1 MPRAMKKQKLDLS
14 DDESD
19 AGVKIEPSTFKI
31 NESYAARFEHN
42 KKREEQARLEEKYG
56 AGNVAGN
63 GSKRKFDDDDDED
76 DDSSTDE
83 EEDDDAELADEEVDE
98 EIENVL
104 QAIRNKDPRIKD
116 PNVKFFKDYNPEQD
130 GAKGKEKEGKPM
142 TLHDYQR
149 ERLLAGE
156 MGDND
161 DEDVPVQTYQQE
173 QDEMRKNLV
182 GQMHAT
188 AADDAES
195 EDNDDEEDGMLVRKK
210 KSKHEDLPTADT
222 KSKSKKKKVKIT
234 EQDINE
240 ADKDPETYLSNFMAA
255 RAWLP
260 TDGSRFQPLESDDSE
275 DEKKAEEY
283 EHLYNLRHEDPT
295 ANEKLKSFSRDVGKY
310 GVRRD
315 EKTGRAKQRERE
327 KEMKE
332 AAKREREEEKARLR
346 KLKVEEAE
354 EKVKRIK
361 EAAGLRG
368 KAIDLDEWRDVIE
381 GDFDDDKWEQEM
393 KRRFGEDY
401 YAEDDAMSEDED
413 EKAGGSKSRKPKK
426 PKFDDDIDINDII
439 PDFDAGDKP
448 NITLTDDEDD
458 EEGGAPLPPAS
469 DEEMSNAEETSG
481 KKRKTK
487 KDRLQ
492 EKSDAKRAA
501 RKERAKI
508 EEIID
513 SALPLSHPTLASS
526 AGSHKAPVTGFR
538 YRETSPTSF
547 GLSARDILFA
557 DDTALNSYAGLKKM
571 AAFRDQEKKQ
581 RDKKKYSKK
590 QRLKMWRKETFGTP
604 DEPTGGFERI
614 LGSFGEQVSTGAN
627 HVNLAAAEESGKSNG
642 TGKEGTKKK
651 KRSRKNK
658 SSSAA

>member
-19 AGVKIEPSTFKI
+19 AGVKIEPSFKV

-42 KKREEQARLEEKYG
+42 KKREEKARLEEKYG

-63 GSKRKFDDDDDED
+63 GSKRKFDDDEEDDE
-76 DDSSTDE
+76 SSTDE

-116 PNVKFFKDYNPEQD
+116 PNAKFFKDYDPEQAA
-130 GAKGKEKEGKPM
+130 AKGGKKEGKPM

-149 ERLLAGE
+149 ERLLAGDV
-156 MGDND
+156 GDND
-161 DEDVPVQTYQQE
+161 DEDAPVQTYQEE
-173 QDEMRKNLV
+173 QDEMRKKLV

-188 AADDAES
+188 AKDDAES
-195 EDNDDEEDGMLVRKK
+195 EDDDEEEDGMLVRKK
-210 KSKHEDLPTADT
+210 KSKHEDLPTANT
-222 KSKSKKKKVKIT
+222 KTKKKKVKIT
-234 EQDINE
+234 EQDIND
-240 ADKDPETYLSNFMAA
+240 ADKDPENYLSNFMAA

-275 DEKKAEEY
+275 EDERAEKF
-283 EHLYNLRHEDPT
+283 EHIFNSRFEDPT
-295 ANEKLKSFSRDVGKY
+295 ANEKLNTFSRDVGKY

-332 AAKREREEEKARLR
+332 AAKRERDEEKARLR

-368 KAIDLDEWRDVIE
+368 KTLDLDEWRDVIE
-381 GDFDDDKWEQEM
+381 GDFEDDKWEQEM

-401 YAEDDAMSEDED
+401 YADDDAMSEGED
-413 EKAGGSKSRKPKK
+413 GEAGSSKTRKVQK

-448 NITLTDDEDD
+448 TITLTDDED
-458 EEGGAPLPPAS
+458 EEDGGAPLPPSS
-469 DEEMSNAEETSG
+469 DAEMSNAEETSG
-481 KKRKTK
+481 RKRKTK

-508 EEIID
+508 EEIVD
-513 SALPLSHPTLASS
+513 AALPLDHPTLTS
-526 AGSHKAPVTGFR
+526 AASHKTPVVGFR

-557 DDTALNSYAGLKKM
+557 EDEALNSYAGLKKM

-581 RDKKKYSKK
+581 RDKKRYSKK
-590 QRLKMWRKETFGTP
+590 QRLKQWRKETFGAA

-614 LGSFGEQVSTGAN
+614 LGGLGDQVSTGPN
-627 HVNLAAAEESGKSNG
+627 HVSLGAESKGDAVSNV
-642 TGKEGTKKK
+642 KEGARKK

-658 SSSAA
+658 SAAVEA

>member
-19 AGVKIEPSTFKI
+19 AGVKIEPSAFKI

-173 QDEMRKNLV
+173 QDEMRKKLV

-195 EDNDDEEDGMLVRKK
+195 EDNDDDEDGMLVRKK

-222 KSKSKKKKVKIT
+222 KSRKKKKKVKIT

-614 LGSFGEQVSTGAN
+614 LGTFGEQVSTGAN

-651 KRSRKNK
+651 KRSRKNN

>member
-130 GAKGKEKEGKPM
+130 GAKGKEKDGKPM

-161 DEDVPVQTYQQE
+161 DEDVPPVQTYQQE
-173 QDEMRKNLV
+173 QDEMRKKLV

-469 DEEMSNAEETSG
+469 DEETSG

-614 LGSFGEQVSTGAN
+614 LGTFGEQVSTGAN

-642 TGKEGTKKK
+642 ASKEGTKKK

>member
-1 MPRAMKKQKLDLS
+1 
-14 DDESD
+14 
-19 AGVKIEPSTFKI
+19 
-31 NESYAARFEHN
+31 
-42 KKREEQARLEEKYG
+42 
-56 AGNVAGN
+56 VAGN
-63 GSKRKFDDDDDED
+63 GSKRKFDDDEEDDE
-76 DDSSTDE
+76 SSTDE

-116 PNVKFFKDYNPEQD
+116 PNVKFFKDYNPEESV
-130 GAKGKEKEGKPM
+130 KGVKKEGKPM

-149 ERLLAGE
+149 ERLLAGDA
-156 MGDND
+156 GDND
-161 DEDVPVQTYQQE
+161 EEDEPVQTYQQE
-173 QDEMRKNLV
+173 QDEMRRKLV

-188 AADDAES
+188 ATADAES
-195 EDNDDEEDGMLVRKK
+195 AAGDDDDEEDGMLVRKK
-210 KSKHEDLPTADT
+210 KSKYEDLPTAST
-222 KSKSKKKKVKIT
+222 QAVKKKKKVKIT

-240 ADKDPETYLSNFMAA
+240 ADKDPENYLSNFMAA

-260 TDGSRFQPLESDDSE
+260 TDGSRFQPLESDDSD
-275 DEKKAEEY
+275 DEKKADEY

-332 AAKREREEEKARLR
+332 AEKRERNEEKARLR

-368 KAIDLDEWRDVIE
+368 KTLDLDEWRDVIE

-401 YAEDDAMSEDED
+401 YAEDDAVTADEEDE
-413 EKAGGSKSRKPKK
+413 EAGTSKTRKLKK
-426 PKFDDDIDINDII
+426 PTFDDDIDINDII
-439 PDFDAGDKP
+439 PDFDAANRP
-448 NITLTDDEDD
+448 NITLTDDEDED
-458 EEGGAPLPPAS
+458 EDDGGAPLPPACD
-469 DEEMSNAEETSG
+469 DEVSSAEEISGEG

-508 EEIID
+508 EAIVD
-513 SALPLSHPTLASS
+513 AALPLDHPTLTS
-526 AGSHKAPVTGFR
+526 AASHKTPDVGFR

-557 DDTALNSYAGLKKM
+557 DDTALNAYAGLKKM

-581 RDKKKYSKK
+581 RDKKRYGKK
-590 QRLKMWRKETFGTP
+590 QRLKMWRKDTFGTA

-614 LGSFGEQVSTGAN
+614 LGGMREQPVSTGSN
-627 HVNLAAAEESGKSNG
+627 HVSLGGEVVVDGNGNGEEGGNV
-642 TGKEGTKKK
+642 KEGARKK
-651 KRSRKNK
+651 KRSRKGK
-658 SSSAA
+658 GPAAAAAAAA